1 MSKLHIRHDAMRHA
15 GTRPVGASI
24 FLVSALLC
32 AVVLSGCGGQYACDN
47 GQPQTSDSSQSSM
60 FCISCDDGYILIDS
74 TCRQQGAFTCA
85 NGTATAGAPYSERD
99 TVRCARCD
107 DGYLFDSVDNT
118 CVADAD
124 SDGIPLSDDVDDD
137 NDGLIEIHN
146 LNMLHNIRYNLAG
159 TTYDD
164 EEDDGE
170 GNSGDITGAPT
181 EETAHCDTA
190 TADGVYL
197 CGYELTRDLDFALAS
212 SYADGSINN
221 DWRPTA
227 GDPPTVTEPATAMN
241 EGWPGIGASDNSGVF
256 FTAIFDG
263 NGYTISNLY
272 RRASGYIGLFNA
284 IESPFESPTELIAII
299 RAVGVVDSALYG
311 ADGIDDVGVLVG
323 FNGGTVV
330 ASYATG
336 AVFGAGESDNVGG
349 LIGFSGIGSVVVAS
363 YATTNVNG
371 NSGFDAVGGLVG
383 YNVGAVIGNYAT
395 GDASGGGDSD
405 SVGGL
410 VGINHDG
417 SIAASYAIGNATGDA
432 GNFDNVGSVLGD
444 LNSETITATYSIGDA
459 TDNEGNQGGVIG
471 RSSGGTG
478 SANYGFGDPRDVALT
493 ITVDATGLQ
502 ATDSTGTTSYAG
514 SVWNSASDNTL
525 NAWDFGDNTQNP
537 ALRYADYD
545 GDDGEAYSCA
555 MFPDTVPGSD
565 PPIAIVC
572 GETLLPGQR

>member
-181 EETAHCDTA
+181 EATAHCDTA

-272 RRASGYIGLFNA
+272 RRASGHVGLFNA
-284 IESPFESPTELIAII
+284 TDSLDGSTAII
-299 RAVGVVDSALYG
+299 RAIGVVDSALYG
-311 ADGIDDVGVLVG
+311 ADNIDNIGALAGV
-323 FNGGTVV
+323 NGGTVV

-336 AVFGAGESDNVGG
+336 AVFGGVGSDNVGG
-349 LIGFSGIGSVVVAS
+349 LIGLNGDDDVVVAS
-363 YATTNVNG
+363 YATTDVSG

-383 YNVGAVIGNYAT
+383 SNAGAVIGNYAT

-405 SVGGL
+405 AVGSL
-410 VGINHDG
+410 VGENQLG
-417 SIAASYAIGNATGDA
+417 LIAASYATGAATGDA
-432 GNFDNVGSVLGD
+432 GNFDDVGSVLGLLTD
-444 LNSETITATYSIGDA
+444 GSITATYSTGNA
-459 TDNEGNQGGVIG
+459 TDIEGNQGGVIG

-478 SANYGFGDPRDVALT
+478 SANYGFGDPRDTPLHFPSDIVASQ
-493 ITVDATGLQ
+493 LQ
-502 ATDSTGTTSYAG
+502 ITDSNENTYPGTMWDSAE
-514 SVWNSASDNTL
+514 NSLGA
-525 NAWDFGDNTQNP
+525 AWDFGDDTQNP

-545 GDDGEAYSCA
+545 GDDGEAYSCD